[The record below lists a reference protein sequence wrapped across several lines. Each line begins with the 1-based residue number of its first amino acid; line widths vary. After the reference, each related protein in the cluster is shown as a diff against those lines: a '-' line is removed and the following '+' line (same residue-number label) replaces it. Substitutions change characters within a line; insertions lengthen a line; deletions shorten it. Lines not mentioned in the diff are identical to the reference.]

1 MKTKI
6 DKKVLMMAAGL
17 GAAVS
22 LVLGVLGIAAI
33 YIPFLICVT
42 GPVGCIIGYAV
53 PIVVGVYAV
62 KKHGINKDNL
72 VDGLIIGGLA
82 ALAAGAAAGLV
93 SIVVGLISIPLASAA
108 YTSSLSDLS
117 TTSSSLLAGGVTVV
131 GVIIGAVVST
141 VVDTIIGG
149 IAGLIMAAVT
159 QGKGTPAK

>member
-6 DKKVLMMAAGL
+6 DKKVMMMAAGL
-17 GAAVS
+17 GGAVS
-22 LVLGVLGIAAI
+22 LVLGILSIAAI

-42 GPVGCIIGYAV
+42 GPIACIIGYAV
-53 PIVVGVYAV
+53 PVVAGVYAV

-82 ALAAGAAAGLV
+82 GLAAGAVAGVV
-93 SIVVGLISIPLASAA
+93 SIVVGLISIPLTSAA
-108 YTSSLSDLS
+108 YSSSLSVS
-117 TTSSSLLAGGVTVV
+117 SSSLLNGGVTVV
-131 GVIIGAVVST
+131 GVIIGAVIAT

-149 IAGLIMAAVT
+149 ISGLIMAAVT